1 MIQKTELLEF
11 FQDEYRRA
19 RGSRRDVRPGDR
31 LYDDLGIDSLLA
43 NELLIA
49 MEDRY
54 DLRLLHD
61 PRVWKVATVGE
72 LLDVIGELET
82 AQRAPAQDPGAPV

>member
-1 MIQKTELLEF
+1 MIQNAELLEF
-11 FQDEYRRA
+11 FEEKYRRA
-19 RGSRRDVRPGDR
+19 KGSRRDVRPGDR

-43 NELLIA
+43 NELLVDL
-49 MEDRY
+49 EDRY

-72 LLDVIGELET
+72 LLDLVRTLEGE
-82 AQRAPAQDPGAPV
+82 QRELAAT

>member
-1 MIQKTELLEF
+1 MIQNAELLDF
-11 FQDEYRRA
+11 FEEQYRLA
-19 RGSRRDVRPGDR
+19 RGSRRDVRPTDR
-31 LYDDLGIDSLLA
+31 LYDDLSIDSLLA

-49 MEDRY
+49 LEDRY

-72 LLDVIGELET
+72 LLDAIRAIEGE
-82 AQRAPAQDPGAPV
+82 QRATEPVA

>member
-1 MIQKTELLEF
+1 MIQNDELLGF
-11 FQDEYRRA
+11 FEEQYRQA
-19 RGSRRDVRPGDR
+19 RSSRRDIRPSDR
-31 LYDDLGIDSLLA
+31 LYDDLSIDSLLA

-49 MEDRY
+49 LEDRY

-72 LLDVIGELET
+72 LLDAVRAIEGE
-82 AQRAPAQDPGAPV
+82 QRAAEPVA